1 MKHFAVEITDRAL
14 VDMDALYTY
23 IAETLLSP
31 ETAMQQYN
39 RIAEAVEFLTTLPE
53 RCRRFESQ
61 PERDMGLRLMPVDN
75 YSVIYSIDENRVVV
89 LRVLYSASDIIA
101 RLRDE

>member
-1 MKHFAVEITDRAL
+1 MKRFAVEITDRAL
-14 VDMDALYTY
+14 ADMEAIYNY
-23 IAETLLSP
+23 IADCLLSP

-39 RIAEAVEFLTTLPE
+39 RIAEAIESLAFLPE

-61 PERDMGLRLMPVDN
+61 PERDMGLRLLPTDN
-75 YSVIYSIDENRVVV
+75 YSIIYSNDENRVVV
-89 LRVLYSASDIIA
+89 LRVLYSASDIVA

>member
-1 MKHFAVEITDRAL
+1 MKRFAVEITDRAL
-14 VDMDALYTY
+14 ADMDAIYTY

-31 ETAMQQYN
+31 ETAMLQYG
-39 RIAEAVEFLTTLPE
+39 RIAEMIESLAILPE

-61 PERDMGLRLMPVDN
+61 PERDMGLRLLPVNN

-101 RLRDE
+101 RLRDK